1 MAFLS
6 ISSPGPGSNMVENRF
21 AAQIASYLS
30 TVTSLGCLIV
40 SLLLVRQAKRH
51 ETGQD
56 AVSGSL
62 LISSFS
68 LLNTLI
74 YVGKFFG
81 KYDTCN
87 TRPGNSRHS
96 LCLAVCLADVVV
108 RFRQNPY
115 IGVAY

>member
-6 ISSPGPGSNMVENRF
+6 ISSPDPGSNMVENRF

-30 TVTSLGCLIV
+30 TVTGLGCLIA
-40 SLLLVRQAKRH
+40 SLLLVRQAKCH
-51 ETGQD
+51 ETAQD
-56 AVSGSL
+56 AVSDSL
-62 LISSFS
+62 LISSF

-74 YVGKFFG
+74 CVGKFFG

-96 LCLAVCLADVVV
+96 VCLAVCLADVVV